1 MKTILQIDA
10 GRVVV
15 VLRETAF
22 GRAIHVVENGQ
33 RFNERSVC
41 VATSRPG
48 ILAAIDALQIAAE
61 GMQ

>member
-1 MKTILQIDA
+1 MKTILQIAA

-15 VLRETAF
+15 VLRETEM
-22 GRAIHVVENGQ
+22 GRAIYVVENDQ

-48 ILAAIDALQIAAE
+48 VLAAIDALKTAAE
-61 GMQ
+61 GMS